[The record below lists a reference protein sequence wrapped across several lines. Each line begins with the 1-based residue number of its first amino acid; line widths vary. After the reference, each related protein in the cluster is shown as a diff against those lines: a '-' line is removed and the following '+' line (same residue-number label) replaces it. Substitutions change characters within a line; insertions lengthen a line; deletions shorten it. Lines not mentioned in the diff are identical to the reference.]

1 MSSYTIKI
9 NITNIENVLAFASKI
24 QQMSECK
31 SLTSDE
37 IMKIIC
43 AYPIKIGIV

>member
-1 MSSYTIKI
+1 MSSFTVKI
-9 NITNIENVLAFASKI
+9 NITNIENVLSFANKM
-24 QQMSECK
+24 QQMPECK
-31 SLTSDE
+31 YLKPDE

>member
-1 MSSYTIKI
+1 MSSYNVKI
-9 NITNIENVLAFASKI
+9 NITNIENVLSFANKI
-24 QQMSECK
+24 QQMPECN